1 LATQFFSDE
10 QMERLRSYPD
20 IGREELIRF
29 FTLTRKDL
37 GFVDNLERG
46 GGRGPAARLGLA
58 VQLCTLPWLGFV
70 PDDLWSVPQAAVLRL
85 ANQLAVFPGVLEQYG
100 RRAQTRSDHLK
111 VVLKYLDWKPAPAR
125 GEPLKDLEQ
134 FLQDRAMEHD
144 TPSLLFHQV
153 AEFLVSAHV
162 TRPGVV
168 TLMEMVATARTGAG
182 ALTSERVGHL
192 LTGQVRGDLDR
203 LLVHDAGLGMT
214 RLTWLTTPA
223 VEATSAAVKMAIE
236 KLLFLRGMD
245 AHRLDLSML
254 PRERRRF
261 LATLGRRSTVQGLE
275 RRGER
280 RYPILLALV
289 AQSAADQLDEVIALF
304 DQAVSA
310 RESRAKARTDEAL
323 AERARKG
330 EARQL
335 LMDVILPV
343 LIDVGVP
350 DENVGGMLWTRI
362 GMDKLREVAAVNWKP
377 LPRDHGRLAALE
389 ASYSYLR
396 QFTPHVL
403 NAIDFQGGPGT
414 GDLMDAVE
422 ILKDLNR
429 AGGRKVPAGAP
440 VSFVPARYADYLARA
455 SKSGDETAFR
465 HYWEMCTVLALR
477 DGLRSGDVFVSGSR
491 RYADPGTYLFT
502 PEQWQPRLAEFCQL
516 VRKPPGAAEAIA
528 QVKDELHLAL
538 TDLEETLANSS
549 PNDAGAIRLD
559 KEGKLVIPP
568 LSAEDIPAEAKA
580 LRDELASMLPFVP
593 IASLLIEL
601 DARTNFLACF
611 THAGGRKSAQS
622 VELKRNV
629 LAVLIA
635 GATNLGLTRMS
646 EACGVSYDT
655 LAWTQ
660 EWYVREDTLRDA
672 NTVIVNHHYGLELA
686 KKFGGGTMSSSDGQR
701 FPVRGKSLTGRDMVI
716 YGGRVLS
723 TYTHVSDQWS
733 TYGTKQIVATH
744 REGHYTLDELLGNE
758 TDLPIREHATDTHGA
773 TLVNFGLFDLV
784 GKSLTPRIRDLGK
797 ITLVRGDS
805 PAATNARYPHAGPLL
820 ADRWNED
827 LVAECYPDLLRMG
840 GSLKFG
846 EATASLIV
854 GKWSAASRQNTLAAA
869 LKEWGRMRRTIHAAR
884 YLSDPVYRRKI
895 SWQLNKGESLHA
907 LRRDL
912 HYAQQGTIVRPH
924 LQDQTEQAWCLTL
937 LTNSVICWTTEY
949 YGMGIGELR
958 GQGCDVPDELLSF
971 IAPGHRENINFF
983 GFINVDIEAELAKLI
998 EGWRPLRPATV
1009 TESGTSFMLNP

>member
-1 LATQFFSDE
+1 
-10 QMERLRSYPD
+10 
-20 IGREELIRF
+20 
-29 FTLTRKDL
+29 
-37 GFVDNLERG
+37 
-46 GGRGPAARLGLA
+46 
-58 VQLCTLPWLGFV
+58 
-70 PDDLWSVPQAAVLRL
+70 
-85 ANQLAVFPGVLEQYG
+85 
-100 RRAQTRSDHLK
+100 
-111 VVLKYLDWKPAPAR
+111 
-125 GEPLKDLEQ
+125 
-134 FLQDRAMEHD
+134 
-144 TPSLLFHQV
+144 
-153 AEFLVSAHV
+153 V

-182 ALTSERVGHL
+182 ALTSEKVGHL
-192 LTGQVRGDLDR
+192 LTGQMRGDLDR

-223 VEATSAAVKMAIE
+223 VEAISAAVKMAIE

-245 AHRLDLSML
+245 AHHLDLSML

-289 AQSAADQLDEVIALF
+289 AQSAVDQLDEVIVLF

-323 AERARKG
+323 AGRARKG

-350 DENVGGMLWTRI
+350 DEDVGGMLRTRI
-362 GMDKLREVAAVNWKP
+362 GMGKLREVAAVNWKP

-403 NAIDFQGGPGT
+403 TAIDFQGGPGT

-440 VSFVPARYADYLARA
+440 VSFVPARYADYLAKAR
-455 SKSGDETAFR
+455 KSGDETAFR

-477 DGLRSGDVFVSGSR
+477 DGLRSGDVFVPGSR

-516 VRKPPGAAEAIA
+516 VRKPPGAAAAIA

-538 TDLEETLANSS
+538 TDLEETLADSS
-549 PNDAGAIRLD
+549 PNDVGAIRLD
-559 KEGKLVIPP
+559 QEGKLVIPP

-622 VELKRNV
+622 VELKRNI

-646 EACGVSYDT
+646 EACGVFYDT

-672 NTVIVNHHYGLELA
+672 STVIVTHHYGLELA
-686 KKFGGGTMSSSDGQR
+686 RKFGGGTMSSSDGQR

-716 YGGRVLS
+716 HGGRVLS

-758 TDLPIREHATDTHGA
+758 TDLPIREHATDTHG
-773 TLVNFGLFDLV
+773 VV
-784 GKSLTPRIRDLGK
+784 GELRVVRPGRQIPHPADPRSRQDHPGAGRLPGRRQRAVPARRAAAGRPVERGPGGRV
-797 ITLVRGDS
+797 LPRPAAHGRVAEVRGGDRVADRREVVGRL
-805 PAATNARYPHAGPLL
+805 PPEHPRGRAQGMGPDAAHYPRRPLPVRPGLPQEDLL
-820 ADRWNED
+820 A
-827 LVAECYPDLLRMG
+827 
-840 GSLKFG
+840 
-846 EATASLIV
+846 
-854 GKWSAASRQNTLAAA
+854 
-869 LKEWGRMRRTIHAAR
+869 
-884 YLSDPVYRRKI
+884 
-895 SWQLNKGESLHA
+895 
-907 LRRDL
+907 
-912 HYAQQGTIVRPH
+912 AQQGREPPRAPPRP
-924 LQDQTEQAWCLTL
+924 A
-937 LTNSVICWTTEY
+937 
-949 YGMGIGELR
+949 
-958 GQGCDVPDELLSF
+958 
-971 IAPGHRENINFF
+971 
-983 GFINVDIEAELAKLI
+983 
-998 EGWRPLRPATV
+998 LRPAGHHRPPPPPRPDRTGLV
-1009 TESGTSFMLNP
+1009 PHPAHELGDLLDHRVLRHGHR

>member
-1 LATQFFSDE
+1 
-10 QMERLRSYPD
+10 MERLRSYPD
-20 IGREELIRF
+20 IGREELARF

-37 GFVDNLERG
+37 GFIDNLGRG

-58 VQLCTLPWLGFV
+58 VQLCTVPWLGFV

-100 RRAQTRSDHLK
+100 LRAQTRSDHLK
-111 VVLKYLDWKPAPAR
+111 LVLKYLDWKPVPTG
-125 GEPLKDLEQ
+125 GEPLKELEQ

-144 TPSLLFHQV
+144 TPSLLFHQA
-153 AEFLVSAHV
+153 AEFLVSAQV
-162 TRPGVV
+162 MRPGVV

-182 ALTSERVGHL
+182 ALTSERVDHL
-192 LTGQVRGDLDR
+192 LTGQMCGDLDG

-223 VEATSAAVKMAIE
+223 VEATSAAVKTAIE

-245 AHRLDLSML
+245 AHHLDLSML

-280 RYPILLALV
+280 RFPILLALV
-289 AQSAADQLDEVIALF
+289 AQSAVDQLDEVIALF

-323 AERARKG
+323 AERAKKG

-343 LIDVGVP
+343 LTDVGVP
-350 DENVGGMLWTRI
+350 DEDVGGMLRERI
-362 GMDKLREVAAVNWKP
+362 GMDRLREVAAVNWRP

-403 NAIDFQGGPGT
+403 NVIDFQGGPGT
-414 GDLMDAVE
+414 ADLMDAVE

-429 AGGRKVPAGAP
+429 AGGRKVPAGSPA
-440 VSFVPARYADYLARA
+440 SFVPARYADYLAKAR
-455 SKSGDETAFR
+455 KGGDDTAFR

-477 DGLRSGDVFVSGSR
+477 DGLRSGDVFVPGSR

-516 VRKPPGAAEAIA
+516 VRKPSGAAEAIA

-549 PNDAGAIRLD
+549 PGDVGAVRLD
-559 KEGKLVIPP
+559 EQGKLVIPP

-611 THAGGRKSAQS
+611 THAGGRKSTQS
-622 VELKRNV
+622 VELKSNI

-660 EWYVREDTLRDA
+660 EWYVREETLRDA
-672 NTVIVNHHYGLELA
+672 NTVIVNHHYGLDLA
-686 KKFGGGTMSSSDGQR
+686 GKFGDGTMSSSDGQR

-716 YGGRVLS
+716 HGGRVLS

-733 TYGTKQIVATH
+733 TYGTKIIVPTA
-744 REGHYTLDELLGNE
+744 REAHFALDEFLGNA
-758 TDLPIREHATDTHGA
+758 TDLPITEHATDTHGA
-773 TLVNFGLFDLV
+773 TLINFALFDLV
-784 GKSLTPRIRDLGK
+784 GKALTPRMRDLTK
-797 ITLVRGDS
+797 ITLVRDDT
-805 PAATNARYPHAGPLL
+805 PAEIGKLYPHAGPLL
-820 ADRWNED
+820 AARWNED
-827 LVAECYPDLLRMG
+827 LISDCWPDLLRMG
-840 GSLKFG
+840 GSLKYG
-846 EATASLIV
+846 QASASLIV
-854 GKWSAASRQNTLAAA
+854 GKWSAASRQNTMAAA
-869 LKEWGRMRRTIHAAR
+869 LKEWGMLRRTIHTAR
-884 YLSDPVYRRKI
+884 YLSDPAYRRRI
-895 SWQLNKGESLHA
+895 TRQLNKGESLHA

-912 HYAQQGTIVRPH
+912 HYARQGAITRPH
-924 LQDQTEQAWCLTL
+924 PGEQTEQAWCLAV
-937 LTNSVICWTTEY
+937 LTNAVVTWTTEY
-949 YGMGIGELR
+949 YTLAVRQLR
-958 GQGCDVPDELLSF
+958 GEGRGVPDELLAHIS
-971 IAPGHRENINFF
+971 PGHSGNINFF
-983 GFINVDIEAELAKLI
+983 GVINVDVEAELAKLSG
-998 EGWRPLRPATV
+998 GWRPLRPAQLRDL
-1009 TESGTSFMLNP
+1009 GL

>member
-1 LATQFFSDE
+1 MATQFFSDE

-20 IGREELIRF
+20 IGREELARF

-37 GFVDNLERG
+37 GFIDNLGRG

-58 VQLCTLPWLGFV
+58 VQLCTVPWLGFV

-100 RRAQTRSDHLK
+100 LRAQTHSDHLK
-111 VVLKYLDWKPAPAR
+111 LVLKYLDWKPVPTG
-125 GEPLKDLEQ
+125 GEPLKELEQ

-144 TPSLLFHQV
+144 TPSLLFHQA
-153 AEFLVSAHV
+153 AEFLVSAQV
-162 TRPGVV
+162 MRPGVV

-182 ALTSERVGHL
+182 ALTSERVDHL
-192 LTGQVRGDLDR
+192 LTGQMCGDLDG
-203 LLVHDAGLGMT
+203 LLVHDAGLGVS
-214 RLTWLTTPA
+214 RLTWLSTPA
-223 VEATSAAVKMAIE
+223 VEATAPSVKLGIE

-245 AHRLDLSML
+245 AHLLDLSML

-289 AQSAADQLDEVIALF
+289 AQSAVDQLDEVIALF

-335 LMDVILPV
+335 IMDEILPV

-350 DENVGGMLWTRI
+350 DENVGGIIRGGI
-362 GMDKLREVAAVNWKP
+362 GMDRLREVAATNWKP

-403 NAIDFQGGPGT
+403 NAIDFRGGPGT
-414 GDLMDAVE
+414 ADLMDAVE
-422 ILKDLNR
+422 ILKELNR
-429 AGGRKVPAGAP
+429 VGGRKVPAGAP
-440 VSFVPARYADYLARA
+440 TSFVPARYADYLAKAR
-455 SKSGDETAFR
+455 KSGDDTAFR

-477 DGLRSGDVFVSGSR
+477 DGLRSGDVFVPGSR

-502 PEQWQPRLAEFCQL
+502 PEQWQPRLAEFCQM
-516 VRKPPGAAEAIA
+516 VRKPPTAAEAIA
-528 QVKDELHLAL
+528 QVKDELHQAL
-538 TDLEETLANSS
+538 TDLEETLASAS
-549 PNDAGAIRLD
+549 PGDVGAVRLD
-559 KEGKLVIPP
+559 EQGKLVIPP

-601 DARTNFLACF
+601 DARTGFLVCF
-611 THAGGRKSAQS
+611 THAGGRKSTQS
-622 VELKRNV
+622 VETKRNI

-660 EWYVREDTLRDA
+660 QWYVREETLREA
-672 NTVIVNHHYGLELA
+672 NTVIVNHHYTLELA
-686 KKFGGGTMSSSDGQR
+686 QKFGGGTMSSSDGQR

-716 YGGRVLS
+716 HGGRVLS

-733 TYGTKQIVATH
+733 TYGTKQIVPTA

-758 TDLPIREHATDTHGA
+758 TDLPIREHATDTH
-773 TLVNFGLFDLV
+773 V
-784 GKSLTPRIRDLGK
+784 LTALLSGHQVMINGHALCPRISLRSWLRSLSARNWVQVECPQRSDGERPGRSAVSG
-797 ITLVRGDS
+797 TARTW
-805 PAATNARYPHAGPLL
+805 PA
-820 ADRWNED
+820 
-827 LVAECYPDLLRMG
+827 
-840 GSLKFG
+840 S
-846 EATASLIV
+846 
-854 GKWSAASRQNTLAAA
+854 SRN
-869 LKEWGRMRRTIHAAR
+869 
-884 YLSDPVYRRKI
+884 
-895 SWQLNKGESLHA
+895 
-907 LRRDL
+907 
-912 HYAQQGTIVRPH
+912 
-924 LQDQTEQAWCLTL
+924 
-937 LTNSVICWTTEY
+937 
-949 YGMGIGELR
+949 
-958 GQGCDVPDELLSF
+958 
-971 IAPGHRENINFF
+971 
-983 GFINVDIEAELAKLI
+983 
-998 EGWRPLRPATV
+998 V
-1009 TESGTSFMLNP
+1009 TESLGSGTRSPADLPRWREDRGLAFCAYRTGGCARAEGPG

>member
-111 VVLKYLDWKPAPAR
+111 LVLKYLDWKTVPTG
-125 GEPLKDLEQ
+125 GEPLKELEQ
-134 FLQDRAMEHD
+134 FLQNRAMEHD
-144 TPSLLFHQV
+144 TPSLLFHQA

-182 ALTSERVGHL
+182 ALTSEKVGHL

-203 LLVHDAGLGMT
+203 LLIHDAGLGMT
-214 RLTWLTTPA
+214 WLTWLTTPA
-223 VEATSAAVKMAIE
+223 VEATSAAVKTAIE

-245 AHRLDLSML
+245 AHHLDLSML

-261 LATLGRRSTVQGLE
+261 LATLGRRSTEQGLE

-289 AQSAADQLDEVIALF
+289 AQSASDQLDEVIALF

-323 AERARKG
+323 AERAKKG

-350 DENVGGMLWTRI
+350 DENVGGMLRTRI

-429 AGGRKVPAGAP
+429 VGGRKVPAGAP
-440 VSFVPARYADYLARA
+440 VSFVPARYAGYLAKA
-455 SKSGDETAFR
+455 SKSGDET
-465 HYWEMCTVLALR
+465 T
-477 DGLRSGDVFVSGSR
+477 GSR
-491 RYADPGTYLFT
+491 FSSRRWSATWPVTARWPRTCSSPACSTRTGRRSWRPPSPARSTRPSPAPT
-502 PEQWQPRLAEFCQL
+502 RSSAGRCPPSGCGASARPRLP
-516 VRKPPGAAEAIA
+516 RS
-528 QVKDELHLAL
+528 
-538 TDLEETLANSS
+538 TS
-549 PNDAGAIRLD
+549 PSCRC
-559 KEGKLVIPP
+559 
-568 LSAEDIPAEAKA
+568 SA
-580 LRDELASMLPFVP
+580 
-593 IASLLIEL
+593 
-601 DARTNFLACF
+601 
-611 THAGGRKSAQS
+611 
-622 VELKRNV
+622 
-629 LAVLIA
+629 
-635 GATNLGLTRMS
+635 
-646 EACGVSYDT
+646 
-655 LAWTQ
+655 
-660 EWYVREDTLRDA
+660 
-672 NTVIVNHHYGLELA
+672 
-686 KKFGGGTMSSSDGQR
+686 
-701 FPVRGKSLTGRDMVI
+701 
-716 YGGRVLS
+716 
-723 TYTHVSDQWS
+723 
-733 TYGTKQIVATH
+733 
-744 REGHYTLDELLGNE
+744 
-758 TDLPIREHATDTHGA
+758 
-773 TLVNFGLFDLV
+773 
-784 GKSLTPRIRDLGK
+784 PRAPRS
-797 ITLVRGDS
+797 S
-805 PAATNARYPHAGPLL
+805 PAAARTSTSG
-820 ADRWNED
+820 
-827 LVAECYPDLLRMG
+827 
-840 GSLKFG
+840 
-846 EATASLIV
+846 
-854 GKWSAASRQNTLAAA
+854 
-869 LKEWGRMRRTIHAAR
+869 
-884 YLSDPVYRRKI
+884 
-895 SWQLNKGESLHA
+895 
-907 LRRDL
+907 
-912 HYAQQGTIVRPH
+912 
-924 LQDQTEQAWCLTL
+924 
-937 LTNSVICWTTEY
+937 
-949 YGMGIGELR
+949 
-958 GQGCDVPDELLSF
+958 
-971 IAPGHRENINFF
+971 
-983 GFINVDIEAELAKLI
+983 
-998 EGWRPLRPATV
+998 
-1009 TESGTSFMLNP
+1009 SGTSTTSTSWAPTTRCRSWIPPASRPPWPASSPGTRSERGADHHASAEFAR